1 MIGSNL
7 NITDKQTNKIEDTV
21 DKRTIVNKL
30 FSALASVFAFLHV
43 NVTKL
48 EFFFCKQHALYIH
61 GMIFTLAEPID
72 CFPPLHTCGLFSR
85 AW

>member
-7 NITDKQTNKIEDTV
+7 NTTDKQTNKIEDTV
-21 DKRTIVNKL
+21 DQRTIVNKL
-30 FSALASVFAFLHV
+30 FSALESIFAFMWD
-43 NVTKL
+43 VTKL
-48 EFFFCKQHALYIH
+48 EFFFCKQHALNIH